1 MRELAA
7 LFVGD
12 PPDVWDAMGFLVD
25 DGAVAVSGVAL
36 RLGRPEPG
44 LSGWELRDG
53 PGGTPTPEH
62 PNGVTDI
69 DHVVLMASDLDATI
83 DDLSAEGH
91 DLRRIRDAG
100 NGVRQA
106 FFRLGPVIL
115 EVVGPVDS
123 SGLWGITFTV
133 RDIDATAAFLGDRL
147 GAVKDAVQP
156 GRRIATLARSAG
168 STVPIAFIARSGP
181 RSRT

>member
-7 LFVGD
+7 LLVGD
-12 PPDVWDAMGFLVD
+12 PPEVWESTGFVVA

-36 RLGRPEPG
+36 RLGQAEPG

-53 PGGTPTPEH
+53 AGGPPTPDH

-69 DHVVLMASDLDATI
+69 DHVVMATPDLDATV
-83 DDLSAEGH
+83 DTLVAGGH
-91 DLRRIRDAG
+91 NLRRIREAG

-115 EVVGPVDS
+115 EVVGPMEQ

-133 RDIDATAAFLGDRL
+133 HDLDATAAFLGDRL

-168 STVPIAFIARSGP
+168 STVPIAFISKQ
-181 RSRT
+181 